1 MFVVRNVFTT
11 HPGKARELVAK
22 FKAAAPLLAREGLRE
37 TRILTDVVAGFWT
50 VVVENEV
57 DDLQTFLAANES
69 RQGQQAA
76 QAALAGYMDLVQ
88 GGRREIF
95 KVE

>member
-1 MFVVRNVFTT
+1 MYVVRNVFRT
-11 HPGKARELVAK
+11 HPGKAKELVAK
-22 FKAAAPLLAREGLRE
+22 FQAASPLLAGQGLRN
-37 TRILTDVVAGFWT
+37 TRILTDVVADFWT

-57 DDLQTFLAANES
+57 DDPQAFFAANDS

-76 QAALAGYMDLVQ
+76 RDALAGYMDLVQ
-88 GGRREIF
+88 TGRREIF